1 MQVDSASNVA
11 DPSAPK
17 KEKNRSGSLRNR
29 RTNRPTPESEEQVA
43 MIHGLKSEPEI
54 PTPGCNFAQINL
66 QHAKA
71 SLLSIDECKVA
82 ELINKIS
89 P

>member
-1 MQVDSASNVA
+1 MQVDSATNVA

-17 KEKNRSGSLRNR
+17 KERNRSGSLGKR
-29 RTNRPTPESEEQVA
+29 RINRPTPGSEEQGA
-43 MIHGLKSEPEI
+43 MVHGSKSEPEI

-71 SLLSIDECKVA
+71 STALIDRWMQSSRT
-82 ELINKIS
+82 NQ
-89 P
+89 